1 MKIKDILSPES
12 MIMELKATN
21 KEDAIKEM
29 ADLEVATDI
38 VNDGDAFIK
47 SIWDRENEST
57 TGIGGGIAMPHARNK
72 SINKARVLF
81 AKSKEGIDYNSLDGQ
96 PVHLFFMITAP
107 AGADNTHL
115 QALALA
121 KLSGLLIDPDLVEK
135 LKATK
140 TPEEVIDL
148 FERAEAK
155 KDEEDKKAAEAKKVK
170 EAAKAEGKADDDD
183 NKPLIV
189 GVTACING
197 IAHTYM
203 AQEALI
209 KEGKKRGIE
218 VRIET
223 NGSEGVKDK
232 LTPDEIKRAKG
243 VIIASD
249 KKVDMPRF
257 DGKPLVNHP
266 VVDGINKPGELID
279 DIMDGKADVY
289 HASAADKS
297 EESSN
302 TEKPGVWAGIYK
314 NLMNGI
320 SHMLPFV
327 IGGGILMAI
336 SFIVENYGGGAKS
349 PAFIFLNNAGNLA
362 FAFMVPV
369 LAAYIAESIGDL
381 PALMPGFVGGYMA
394 SIVNGQFQV
403 NVQAHATSP
412 AGFLGGIAAGF
423 IAGYLMVGL
432 KKLFANLPHS
442 IEGMKPMLF
451 YPILGLLFIAA
462 IMFYIINPIFS
473 GINFAITHFLN
484 SMGTGNLVLLT
495 TILAGMMSIDMGGP
509 FNKAAYVFASGAF
522 ANDPHST
529 TAAILMAAV
538 MVGGMVPPFAT
549 AIGTTFFK
557 NKYTEE
563 ERHAG
568 ISNWVLGFSFIT
580 EGAIP
585 FAAAD
590 PGHVI
595 PSCIIGSA
603 VGGALVGLWHV
614 GVPAP
619 HGGLWVSPLAG
630 NIGGPMHILYYFLAT
645 IIGSIVAG
653 LIMSFWKK
661 NVKEDPNE

>member
-1 MKIKDILSPES
+1 MKIEDLLSPDL
-12 MIMELKATN
+12 MIMDLKATTQ
-21 KEDAIKEM
+21 EEAIKEM
-29 ADLEVATDI
+29 ANLEVKQGV
-38 VNDGDAFIK
+38 VNNEEEFIK
-47 SIWDRENEST
+47 SIWAREKEST
-57 TGIGGGIAMPHARNK
+57 TGIGEGIAMPHARNK
-72 SINKARVLF
+72 YINRAAVLF
-81 AKSKEGIDYNSLDGQ
+81 SKSPKGIDYKALDGQ

-115 QALALA
+115 QALA
-121 KLSGLLIDPDLVEK
+121 KLSSLLINPDVVNA
-135 LKATK
+135 LKAAT
-140 TPEEVIDL
+140 TPEEVIDI
-148 FERAEAK
+148 FKKAEAE
-155 KDEEDKKAAEAKKVK
+155 KDAQDKADAEKRKA
-170 EAAKAEGKADDDD
+170 EAAKEASKPASEQ
-183 NKPLIV
+183 KPLIV

-209 KEGKKRGIE
+209 KAGKKLGVD

-232 LTPDEIKRAKG
+232 LTPEEIKRAKG

-257 DGKPLVNHP
+257 NGKELIMKP
-266 VVDGINKPGELID
+266 VVDGINHPKELIE
-279 DIMDGKADVY
+279 DILENKAPIY
-289 HASAADKS
+289 HADSSA
-297 EESSN
+297 SSSDDDAK
-302 TEKPGVWAGIYK
+302 EKQGLWASIYK
-314 NLMNGI
+314 NLMSGI

-336 SFIVENYGGGAKS
+336 SFIVENYMAGGAKN
-349 PAFIFLNNAGNLA
+349 PAFIFLNSAGNLA

-394 SIVNGQFQV
+394 AIVNGTNGLQV
-403 NVQAHATSP
+403 NAQAHAVSP

-423 IAGYLMVGL
+423 IAGYMMIGL
-432 KKLFANLPHS
+432 KKLFAKLPKS
-442 IEGMKPMLF
+442 VEGMKPMLL
-451 YPILGLLFIAA
+451 YPILGLLFIAL

-473 GINFAITHFLN
+473 SVNFAITHFLN
-484 SMGTGNLVLLT
+484 SMGTGNLVILT
-495 TILAGMMSIDMGGP
+495 MILAGMMAIDMGGP

-522 ANDPHST
+522 ANDPHSA
-529 TAAILMAAV
+529 TAAVMMAAV

-557 NKYTEE
+557 NRYTKE
-563 ERHAG
+563 ERRAG
-568 ISNWVLGFSFIT
+568 VSNWILGFSFIT

-590 PGHVI
+590 PGRVI
-595 PSCIIGSA
+595 PSCVIGSA
-603 VGGALVGLWHV
+603 VGGLLVGLWHIQ
-614 GVPAP
+614 VPAP
-619 HGGLWVSPLAG
+619 HGGLWVSPLS
-630 NIGGPMHILYYFLAT
+630 NHILLYFVAT
-645 IIGSIVAG
+645 IVGSIVAG

-661 NVKEDPNE
+661 PVSEDPDE

>member
-1 MKIKDILSPES
+1 MKIEDLLSPDL
-12 MIMELKATN
+12 MIMDLKATTQ
-21 KEDAIKEM
+21 EETIKEM
-29 ADLEVATDI
+29 ANLEVKQGV
-38 VNDGDAFIK
+38 VNNEEEFIK
-47 SIWDRENEST
+47 SIWAREKEST
-57 TGIGGGIAMPHARNK
+57 TGIGEGIAMPHARNK
-72 SINKARVLF
+72 YINRAAVLF
-81 AKSKEGIDYNSLDGQ
+81 SKSPKGIDYKALDGQ

-115 QALALA
+115 QALA
-121 KLSGLLIDPDLVEK
+121 KLSSLLINPDVVNA
-135 LKATK
+135 LKAAT
-140 TPEEVIDL
+140 TPEEVIDI
-148 FERAEAK
+148 FKKAEAEKYAQDKADAEKRRAEA
-155 KDEEDKKAAEAKKVK
+155 AK
-170 EAAKAEGKADDDD
+170 EASKPASEQ
-183 NKPLIV
+183 KPLIV

-209 KEGKKRGIE
+209 KAGKKLGVD

-232 LTPDEIKRAKG
+232 LTPEEIKRAKG

-257 DGKPLVNHP
+257 NGKELIMKP
-266 VVDGINKPGELID
+266 VVDGINHPKELIE
-279 DIMDGKADVY
+279 DILENKAPIY
-289 HASAADKS
+289 HADSSA
-297 EESSN
+297 SSSDDDAK
-302 TEKPGVWAGIYK
+302 EKQGLWASIYK
-314 NLMNGI
+314 NLMSGI

-336 SFIVENYGGGAKS
+336 SFIVENYMAGGAKN
-349 PAFIFLNNAGNLA
+349 PAFIFLNSAGNLA

-394 SIVNGQFQV
+394 AIVNGTNGLQV
-403 NVQAHATSP
+403 NAQAHAVSP

-423 IAGYLMVGL
+423 IAGYMMIGL
-432 KKLFANLPHS
+432 KKLFAKLPKS
-442 IEGMKPMLF
+442 VEGMKPMLL
-451 YPILGLLFIAA
+451 YPILGLLFIAL

-473 GINFAITHFLN
+473 SVNFAITHFLN
-484 SMGTGNLVLLT
+484 SMGTGNLVILT
-495 TILAGMMSIDMGGP
+495 MILAGMMAIDMGGP

-522 ANDPHST
+522 ANDPHSA
-529 TAAILMAAV
+529 TAAVMMAAV

-557 NKYTEE
+557 NRYTKE
-563 ERHAG
+563 ERRAG
-568 ISNWVLGFSFIT
+568 VSNWILGFSFIT

-590 PGHVI
+590 PGRVI
-595 PSCIIGSA
+595 PSCVIGSA
-603 VGGALVGLWHV
+603 VGGLLVGLWHIQ
-614 GVPAP
+614 VPAP
-619 HGGLWVSPLAG
+619 HGGLWVSPLS
-630 NIGGPMHILYYFLAT
+630 NHILLYFVAT
-645 IIGSIVAG
+645 IVGSIVAG

-661 NVKEDPNE
+661 PVSEDPDE